1 MGGDDGSRVMESLDS
16 LWFFHN
22 VFSSTSSEPLLLL
35 LREPVLDDEPAQPPP
50 TSQNLQNQES
60 PRCPRCGE
68 LSAEIKPAEMWKP
81 VLEEDQEVVLEMEAP
96 EKEERRQLRRRT
108 RRRRRS
114 KRSAKQKREVLGELD
129 LLCFDEYEVC
139 ETRMA
144 EARSCGYYQN
154 QIGTF
159 GVCDQNK
166 YYKLLPPFDD
176 NMAMKEHLKWWA
188 YAVACTVR

>member
-22 VFSSTSSEPLLLL
+22 VFSSTSSEPLLL
-35 LREPVLDDEPAQPPP
+35 REPVVDDERAQPPP
-50 TSQNLQNQES
+50 TSQKLQNQES
-60 PRCPRCGE
+60 PTPKCPRCGE

-81 VLEEDQEVVLEMEAP
+81 VEEDPEVVLEMEAS
-96 EKEERRQLRRRT
+96 EKEERRKLRRRT

-129 LLCFDEYEVC
+129 LLCFDENEVC

-144 EARSCGYYQN
+144 EARSCGYYHN

-176 NMAMKEHLKWWA
+176 NMAMKEHLKSWA
-188 YAVACTVR
+188 YAVASTVR